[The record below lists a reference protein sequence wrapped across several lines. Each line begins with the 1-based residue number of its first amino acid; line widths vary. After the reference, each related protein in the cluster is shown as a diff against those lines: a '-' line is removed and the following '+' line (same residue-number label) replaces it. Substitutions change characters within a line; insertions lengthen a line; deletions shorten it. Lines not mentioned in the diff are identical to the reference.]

1 MYEQNGNIKKVI
13 KKAKKKQNINS
24 GAKNTIT
31 EIKTKGIQRQI

>member
-13 KKAKKKQNINS
+13 KIAKKKQINS